1 MKKYRHLGIEIIVRV
16 LLVALFIWLET
27 VEPFE
32 RKILP
37 DVSSSDLLVC
47 LFFLT
52 FDYVVFIYIL
62 RICGS
67 IVILINPHMFQCQ
80 YCGH

>member
-1 MKKYRHLGIEIIVRV
+1 MKKYRHLGIEIVVRV

-37 DVSSSDLLVC
+37 DVSSSVLVC

-52 FDYVVFIYIL
+52 FDYFF
-62 RICGS
+62 R
-67 IVILINPHMFQCQ
+67 MF
-80 YCGH
+80 

>member
-16 LLVALFIWLET
+16 ALVTLFIWLET

-37 DVSSSDLLVC
+37 DVSFPDVSSWFVC
-47 LFFLT
+47 F
-52 FDYVVFIYIL
+52 
-62 RICGS
+62 
-67 IVILINPHMFQCQ
+67 
-80 YCGH
+80 